1 MQVQSNEMADMDFAA
16 LLEEHFREA
25 PLERGDLVTG
35 TVLMKDQ
42 FGLLIDIGMKN
53 DGLVTKQDLE
63 RLQRDVEFE
72 VGDEVMVMI
81 NRLEDTNGN
90 LVVSISQAMQVEDW
104 INAEK
109 LMDSG
114 ETWEGVVAE
123 ANRGGL
129 IVPFGN
135 LRGFVP
141 ASHVIDL
148 PRGLTEDER
157 QDQLT
162 QFTNNPIIVKI
173 IEVNRKRRRLVLS
186 QREAMREHRAAVKEQ
201 FLEELTEGEVRKGVV
216 SGLRDFGAFVDLG
229 GADGLIH
236 ISELA
241 WHRVHHP
248 REVVAVG
255 DEVQVFILSLD
266 EEGKRIG
273 LSLKRLQPN
282 PWSQVDELYHIGQ
295 LVLGEVTRVA
305 QFGIFI
311 RLEPG
316 VEALL
321 HSSQIG
327 NSNNVQ
333 LENTVAPGQNLL
345 LRIISIEAD
354 RQRLGLSMKE
364 VTESERINFAIQ
376 NDLDADSLTFDMGD
390 FVEEVVAEEEQVS
403 EADAEVVD
411 VEDVD
416 VEEVAEVS
424 DEAALNTIIDTEVS
438 AEDEAEDE
446 AEEATV

>member
-1 MQVQSNEMADMDFAA
+1 MDSLSDMTSVADMDFAA
-16 LLEEHFREA
+16 MLEETFRDK

-42 FGLLIDIGMKN
+42 HGLLVDIGMKN
-53 DGLVTKQDLE
+53 DGLVTKNDLE
-63 RLQRDVEFE
+63 RLQNGADFE
-72 VGDEVMVMI
+72 IGQEVTVMI
-81 NRLEDTNGN
+81 TRLEDSNGN
-90 LVVSISQAMQVEDW
+90 LVVSVSQALQVEDW
-104 INAEK
+104 LNAEK
-109 LMDSG
+109 LMEDS
-114 ETWEGVVAE
+114 EAWEGIVAE
-123 ANRGGL
+123 SNRGGL

-148 PRGLTEDER
+148 PRGLSEDER
-157 QDQLT
+157 QMKLKSLVG
-162 QFTNNPIIVKI
+162 NPIMVKI

-186 QREAMREHRAAVKEQ
+186 QREAMREQRAELKEK
-201 FLEELTEGEVRKGVV
+201 FLEELNEGEVRKGVV

-248 REVVAVG
+248 REVVNVG
-255 DEVQVFILSLD
+255 DNVEVYILSLD

-273 LSLKRLQPN
+273 LSLKRLQQN
-282 PWSQVDELYHIGQ
+282 PWAQVDDLYHIGQ
-295 LVLGEVTRVA
+295 LVMGEVTRVA

-316 VEALL
+316 IEALL

-327 NSNNVQ
+327 NVGNIN
-333 LENTVAPGQNLL
+333 LEEYAAPGQNLL

-354 RQRLGLSMKE
+354 RQRLGLSLKE
-364 VTESERINFAIQ
+364 V
-376 NDLDADSLTFDMGD
+376 
-390 FVEEVVAEEEQVS
+390 
-403 EADAEVVD
+403 ADAERENYA
-411 VEDVD
+411 VENDLNPVTLTLD
-416 VEEVAEVS
+416 LPEVEEEVYEAEVETS
-424 DEAALNTIIDTEVS
+424 DDNDDVVESEVEEAAV
-438 AEDEAEDE
+438 
-446 AEEATV
+446 

>member
-1 MQVQSNEMADMDFAA
+1 MDSMSDMTNVADMDFAA
-16 LLEEHFREA
+16 MLEETFRDK

-35 TVLMKDQ
+35 TILMKDQ
-42 FGLLIDIGMKN
+42 HGLLVDIGMKN
-53 DGLVTKQDLE
+53 DGLVTKNDLE
-63 RLQRDVEFE
+63 RLQNGADFE
-72 VGDEVMVMI
+72 LGQEVTVMI
-81 NRLEDTNGN
+81 TRLEDSNGN
-90 LVVSISQAMQVEDW
+90 LVVSVSQALQVEDW
-104 INAEK
+104 LNAEK
-109 LMDSG
+109 LMEDS
-114 ETWEGVVAE
+114 EAWEGIVAE

-148 PRGLTEDER
+148 PRGLSEDER
-157 QDQLT
+157 QMKLKSLVG
-162 QFTNNPIIVKI
+162 NPIMVKI

-186 QREAMREHRAAVKEQ
+186 QREAMREQRAELKEK
-201 FLEELTEGEVRKGVV
+201 FLEELSEGEVRQGVV

-248 REVVAVG
+248 REVVNVG
-255 DEVQVFILSLD
+255 DKVEVYILSLD

-273 LSLKRLQPN
+273 LSLKRLQQN
-282 PWSQVDELYHIGQ
+282 PWAQVDELYHIGQ

-316 VEALL
+316 IEALL

-327 NSNNVQ
+327 NVGNIN
-333 LENTVAPGQNLL
+333 LEEYVAPGQNLL

-354 RQRLGLSMKE
+354 RQRLGLSLKE
-364 VTESERINFAIQ
+364 VADAERENYAVE
-376 NDLDADSLTFDMGD
+376 NDLDPINLTVDLPE
-390 FVEEVVAEEEQVS
+390 VEEEPVE
-403 EADAEVVD
+403 AEVEVEASDDNDD
-411 VEDVD
+411 VVESE
-416 VEEVAEVS
+416 VEE
-424 DEAALNTIIDTEVS
+424 AAV
-438 AEDEAEDE
+438 
-446 AEEATV
+446 

>member
-1 MQVQSNEMADMDFAA
+1 MDSMSDMTSVADMDFAA
-16 LLEEHFREA
+16 MLEETFRDK

-35 TVLMKDQ
+35 TILMKDQ
-42 FGLLIDIGMKN
+42 HGLLVDIGMKN
-53 DGLVTKQDLE
+53 DGLVTKNDLE
-63 RLQRDVEFE
+63 RLQNGSAFE
-72 VGDEVMVMI
+72 IGQEVTVMI
-81 NRLEDTNGN
+81 TRLEDSNGN
-90 LVVSISQAMQVEDW
+90 LVVSVSQALQVEDW
-104 INAEK
+104 LNAEK
-109 LMDSG
+109 LMEDS
-114 ETWEGVVAE
+114 EAWEGIVAE

-148 PRGLTEDER
+148 PRGLSEDER
-157 QDQLT
+157 QLKLKSLVG
-162 QFTNNPIIVKI
+162 NPIMVKI

-186 QREAMREHRAAVKEQ
+186 QREAMREQRAELKEK
-201 FLEELTEGEVRKGVV
+201 FLSELSEGEVRKGVV

-248 REVVAVG
+248 REVVNVG
-255 DEVQVFILSLD
+255 DNVEVYILSLD
-266 EEGKRIG
+266 DEGKRIG
-273 LSLKRLQPN
+273 LSLKRLQQN
-282 PWSQVDELYHIGQ
+282 PWAQVDDLYHIGQ

-316 VEALL
+316 IEALL

-327 NSNNVQ
+327 NVGNIN
-333 LENTVAPGQNLL
+333 LEQYVAPGQNLL

-354 RQRLGLSMKE
+354 RQRLGLSLKE
-364 VTESERINFAIQ
+364 VAEAERENFAVE
-376 NDLDADSLTFDMGD
+376 NELDPITLTFDLPEIEEEEIVEAVEAVEAVEVEPSEPAND
-390 FVEEVVAEEEQVS
+390 VVESEVEE
-403 EADAEVVD
+403 
-411 VEDVD
+411 
-416 VEEVAEVS
+416 
-424 DEAALNTIIDTEVS
+424 AAV
-438 AEDEAEDE
+438 
-446 AEEATV
+446 